1 MIILTIMVAFYTL
14 FNDIFIANET
24 LNNAA
29 LFTMC
34 LIAFGATMYRFRNVL
49 L

>member
-1 MIILTIMVAFYTL
+1 MIILSAAIMIYAL
-14 FNDIFIANET
+14 FNDVFTANQT

-34 LIAFGATMYRFRNVL
+34 LIAFGATMYRFKHIL

>member
-1 MIILTIMVAFYTL
+1 MMLLTIMVAFYTL

-34 LIAFGATMYRFRNVL
+34 LIAFGATMYRFKHIL